1 MIFWIASYPKNG
13 NTWLRS
19 LLSAYYFTKDGN
31 FINDK
36 ILKNIPQFPEKRYF
50 TNFDYDKSIP
60 TSTAQFWIKAQE
72 IINKEK
78 KIKFFK
84 THNIYGSLNNTDF
97 SNKYNSIGAVYIIRD
112 PRNVLTSMMNHFE
125 MNKDE
130 ALTFMLNEKKFT
142 YDYFKKND
150 YSDFQFIGSWE
161 KNYRSWVNNNDFPVK
176 LIKYED
182 LMNETF
188 YIVKDLI
195 NFINKTC
202 KIDVNFDKLKA
213 QNAIE
218 TTSFEKLKKIEKND
232 GFSESI
238 RSKNQVNKKVPF
250 FHLGPS
256 NNWQKFFDTNF
267 IDKLN
272 VIFKESLQE
281 LHYD

>member
-19 LLSAYYFTKDGN
+19 LLSAYYFTKNGN

-60 TSTAQFWIKAQE
+60 ASTAQFWIKAQE

-112 PRNVLTSMMNHFE
+112 PRNVITSMMNHFE
-125 MNKDE
+125 MNKDD
-130 ALTFMLNEKKFT
+130 ALNFMLNEKKFT
-142 YDYFKKND
+142 YDHFKKND
-150 YSDFQFIGSWE
+150 YSDFQFISSWE
-161 KNYRSWVNNNDFPVK
+161 KNYKSWIKNKDFPIK

-182 LMNETF
+182 LIDQTF

-202 KIDVNFDKLKA
+202 NLDRNFDKSKA

-218 TTSFEKLKKIEKND
+218 TTSFEKLKKIEND
-232 GFSESI
+232 HGFSESI
-238 RSKNQVNKKVPF
+238 KSKSRDKNKVPF
-250 FHLGPS
+250 FHLGPN
-256 NNWQKFFDTNF
+256 NNWQKIFDPNF
-267 IDKLN
+267 ANKLN
-272 VIFKESLQE
+272 TIFKETLEELQY
-281 LHYD
+281 H

>member
-19 LLSAYYFTKDGN
+19 LLSAYYFTKNGN

-50 TNFDYDKSIP
+50 TNFHYDKSLP

-78 KIKFFK
+78 KINFFK
-84 THNIYGSLNNTDF
+84 THNIYGSLDNTDF

-142 YDYFKKND
+142 YDHFKKND
-150 YSDFQFIGSWE
+150 YSDFQFISSWE
-161 KNYRSWVNNNDFPVK
+161 KNYKSWIKNKDFPIK

-182 LMNETF
+182 LIDQTF
-188 YIVKDLI
+188 YVVKDLI

-202 KIDVNFDKLKA
+202 KIGNNFDKSKA

-218 TTSFEKLKKIEKND
+218 TTSFEKLKKIENNH

-238 RSKNQVNKKVPF
+238 KSKNRDKNKVPF
-250 FHLGPS
+250 FHLGPN
-256 NNWQKFFDTNF
+256 NNWQKIFDPSFAN
-267 IDKLN
+267 KLN
-272 VIFKESLQE
+272 TIFKETLEELQ
-281 LHYD
+281 YP

>member
-19 LLSAYYFTKDGN
+19 LLSAYYFTKNGN

-60 TSTAQFWIKAQE
+60 ASTAQFWIKAQE

-112 PRNVLTSMMNHFE
+112 PRNVITSMMNHFE
-125 MNKDE
+125 MNKDD
-130 ALTFMLNEKKFT
+130 ALNFMLNEKKFT
-142 YDYFKKND
+142 YDHFKKND
-150 YSDFQFIGSWE
+150 YSDFQFISSWE
-161 KNYRSWVNNNDFPVK
+161 KNYKSWIKNKDFPIK

-182 LMNETF
+182 LIDQTF

-202 KIDVNFDKLKA
+202 NLDHNFDKSKA

-218 TTSFEKLKKIEKND
+218 TTSFEKLKKIEND
-232 GFSESI
+232 HGFSESI
-238 RSKNQVNKKVPF
+238 KSKSRDKNKVPF
-250 FHLGPS
+250 FHLGPN
-256 NNWQKFFDTNF
+256 NNWQKIFDPNF
-267 IDKLN
+267 ANKLN
-272 VIFKESLQE
+272 TIFKETLEELQY
-281 LHYD
+281 H

>member
-19 LLSAYYFTKDGN
+19 LLSAYYFTKNGN

-60 TSTAQFWIKAQE
+60 ASTAQFWIKAQE

-97 SNKYNSIGAVYIIRD
+97 SNKYNSIGAVYIVRD
-112 PRNVLTSMMNHFE
+112 PRNVITSMMNHFE
-125 MNKDE
+125 MNKDD
-130 ALTFMLNEKKFT
+130 ALNFMLNEKKFT
-142 YDYFKKND
+142 YDHFKKND
-150 YSDFQFIGSWE
+150 YSDFQFISSWE
-161 KNYRSWVNNNDFPVK
+161 KNYKSWIKNKDFPIK

-182 LMNETF
+182 LINQTF
-188 YIVKDLI
+188 YVVKDLI

-202 KIDVNFDKLKA
+202 KLDHNFDKSKA

-218 TTSFEKLKKIEKND
+218 TTSFEKLKKIENNH

-238 RSKNQVNKKVPF
+238 KSKNRDKNKVPF
-250 FHLGPS
+250 FHLGPN
-256 NNWQKFFDTNF
+256 NNWQKIFDPSFAN
-267 IDKLN
+267 KLN
-272 VIFKESLQE
+272 TIFKETLEELQY
-281 LHYD
+281 H

>member
-19 LLSAYYFTKDGN
+19 LLSAYYFTKNGN

-60 TSTAQFWIKAQE
+60 ASTAQFWIKAQE

-97 SNKYNSIGAVYIIRD
+97 SNKYNSIGAVYIVRD
-112 PRNVLTSMMNHFE
+112 PRNVITSMMNHFE
-125 MNKDE
+125 MNKDD
-130 ALTFMLNEKKFT
+130 ALNFMLNEKKFT
-142 YDYFKKND
+142 YDHFKKND
-150 YSDFQFIGSWE
+150 YSDFQFISSWE
-161 KNYRSWVNNNDFPVK
+161 KNYKSWIKNKDFPIK

-182 LMNETF
+182 LIDQTF
-188 YIVKDLI
+188 YVVKDLI

-202 KIDVNFDKLKA
+202 NLDRNFDKSKA

-218 TTSFEKLKKIEKND
+218 TTSFEKLKKIENNH

-238 RSKNQVNKKVPF
+238 KSKNRDKNKVPF
-250 FHLGPS
+250 FHLGPN
-256 NNWQKFFDTNF
+256 NNWQKIFDPSFAN
-267 IDKLN
+267 KLN
-272 VIFKESLQE
+272 TIFKETLEELQY
-281 LHYD
+281 H

>member
-19 LLSAYYFTKDGN
+19 LLSAYYFTKNGN

-36 ILKNIPQFPEKRYF
+36 ILKNIPQFPEKKYF
-50 TNFDYDKSIP
+50 TNFNYDKSLP

-78 KIKFFK
+78 RIKFFK

-97 SNKYNSIGAVYIIRD
+97 SNKNNSIGAVYIIRD

-125 MNKDE
+125 MNKDD
-130 ALTFMLNEKKFT
+130 ALNFMLNEKKFT
-142 YDYFKKND
+142 YDHFKKND
-150 YSDFQFIGSWE
+150 YSDFQFISSWE
-161 KNYRSWVNNNDFPVK
+161 KNYKSWIKNKDFPIK

-182 LMNETF
+182 LINQTF
-188 YIVKDLI
+188 YVVKDLI

-202 KIDVNFDKLKA
+202 KLDHNFDKSKA

-218 TTSFEKLKKIEKND
+218 TTSFEKLKKIENNH

-238 RSKNQVNKKVPF
+238 KSKNRDKNKVPF
-250 FHLGPS
+250 FHLGPN
-256 NNWQKFFDTNF
+256 NNWQKIFDPSFAN
-267 IDKLN
+267 KLN
-272 VIFKESLQE
+272 TIFKETLEELQY
-281 LHYD
+281 H

>member
-19 LLSAYYFTKDGN
+19 LLSAYYFTKNGN

-60 TSTAQFWIKAQE
+60 ASTAQFWIKAQE

-112 PRNVLTSMMNHFE
+112 PRNVITSMMNHFE
-125 MNKDE
+125 MNKDD
-130 ALTFMLNEKKFT
+130 ALNFMLNEKKFT
-142 YDYFKKND
+142 YDHFKKND
-150 YSDFQFIGSWE
+150 YSDFQFISSWE
-161 KNYRSWVNNNDFPVK
+161 KNYKSWIKNKDFPIK

-182 LMNETF
+182 LIDQTF

-202 KIDVNFDKLKA
+202 NLDHNFDKSKA

-218 TTSFEKLKKIEKND
+218 TTSFEKLKKIENNH

-238 RSKNQVNKKVPF
+238 KSKSRDKNKVPF
-250 FHLGPS
+250 FHLGPN
-256 NNWQKFFDTNF
+256 NNWQKIFDPNFTN
-267 IDKLN
+267 KLN
-272 VIFKESLQE
+272 TIFKETLKE
-281 LHYD
+281 LRYH

>member
-19 LLSAYYFTKDGN
+19 LLSAYYFTKNGN

-50 TNFDYDKSIP
+50 TNFDYDKSLP

-78 KIKFFK
+78 KIRFFK
-84 THNIYGSLNNTDF
+84 THNIYGSLNNTNF

-112 PRNVLTSMMNHFE
+112 PRNVISSMMNHFE

-130 ALTFMLNEKKFT
+130 ALNFMLNEKKFT
-142 YDYFKKND
+142 YDHFKKND
-150 YSDFQFIGSWE
+150 YSDFQFISSWE
-161 KNYRSWVNNNDFPVK
+161 KNYKSWIKNKDFPIK

-182 LMNETF
+182 LIEQTF
-188 YIVKDLI
+188 YVVKDLI

-202 KIDVNFDKLKA
+202 KLDNNFDKSKA

-218 TTSFEKLKKIEKND
+218 TTSFEKLKKIENNH

-238 RSKNQVNKKVPF
+238 KSKNRDKNKVPF
-250 FHLGPS
+250 FHLGPN
-256 NNWQKFFDTNF
+256 NNWQKIFDPSFAN
-267 IDKLN
+267 KLN
-272 VIFKESLQE
+272 TIFKETLEELQY
-281 LHYD
+281 H

>member
-19 LLSAYYFTKDGN
+19 LLSAYYFTKNGN

-142 YDYFKKND
+142 YDHFKKND
-150 YSDFQFIGSWE
+150 YSDFQFISSWE
-161 KNYRSWVNNNDFPVK
+161 KNYKSWIKNKDFPIK

-182 LMNETF
+182 LIDQTF
-188 YIVKDLI
+188 YVVKDLI

-202 KIDVNFDKLKA
+202 KLDHNFDKSKA
-213 QNAIE
+213 QNAID
-218 TTSFEKLKKIEKND
+218 TTSFEKLKKIENSH

-238 RSKNQVNKKVPF
+238 KSKNRDKNKVPF
-250 FHLGPS
+250 FHLGPN
-256 NNWQKFFDTNF
+256 NNWKIFFNPSF
-267 IDKLN
+267 ANKLN
-272 VIFKESLQE
+272 TIFKETLEELQY
-281 LHYD
+281 H

>member
-19 LLSAYYFTKDGN
+19 LLSAYYFTKNGN

-60 TSTAQFWIKAQE
+60 ASTAQFWIKAQE

-112 PRNVLTSMMNHFE
+112 PRNVITSMMNHFE

-130 ALTFMLNEKKFT
+130 ALQFMLNEKKFT
-142 YDYFKKND
+142 YDHFKKND
-150 YSDFQFIGSWE
+150 YSDFQFISSWE
-161 KNYRSWVNNNDFPVK
+161 KNYKSWIKNKDFPIK

-182 LMNETF
+182 LIDQTF
-188 YIVKDLI
+188 YVVKDLI

-202 KIDVNFDKLKA
+202 NLDHNFDKSKA

-218 TTSFEKLKKIEKND
+218 TTSFEKLKKIENNH

-238 RSKNQVNKKVPF
+238 KSKSLDKNKVPF
-250 FHLGPS
+250 FHLGPN
-256 NNWQKFFDTNF
+256 NNWQKIFDPNF
-267 IDKLN
+267 ANKLN
-272 VIFKESLQE
+272 TIFKETLKE
-281 LHYD
+281 LRYH

>member
-36 ILKNIPQFPEKRYF
+36 ILKNIPQFPEKKYF
-50 TNFDYDKSIP
+50 VNFDYDKSIP
-60 TSTAQFWIKAQE
+60 TSTSKFWIKAQE
-72 IINKEK
+72 LINKEK
-78 KIKFFK
+78 KIRFFK
-84 THNIYGSLNNTDF
+84 THNVYGSLNNNEF
-97 SNKYNSIGAVYIIRD
+97 SNKYNSIGAIYVIRD
-112 PRNVLTSMMNHFE
+112 PRNVITSIMNHFE
-125 MNKDE
+125 MKKEE
-130 ALTFMLNEKKFT
+130 ALDFMLNEKKFT

-161 KNYRSWVNNNDFPVK
+161 KNYKSWINNNDFPVK

-182 LMNETF
+182 LMNKTF
-188 YIVKDLI
+188 YVVKDLI
-195 NFINKTC
+195 NFIEKTS
-202 KIDVNFDKLKA
+202 KTDRNFDKLKA

-218 TTSFEKLKKIEKND
+218 TTSFEKLKKIEKNY

-238 RSKNQVNKKVPF
+238 RSKHQVNKKVPF

-256 NNWQKFFDTNF
+256 NNWQKFFDADF
-267 IDKLN
+267 ADKLN

-281 LHYD
+281 LHYH

>member
-19 LLSAYYFTKDGN
+19 LLSAYYFTKNGN

-142 YDYFKKND
+142 YDHFKKND
-150 YSDFQFIGSWE
+150 YSDFQFISSWE
-161 KNYRSWVNNNDFPVK
+161 KNYKSWIKNKDFPIK

-182 LMNETF
+182 LINQTF
-188 YIVKDLI
+188 YVVKDLI

-202 KIDVNFDKLKA
+202 KLVNNFDKSKA

-218 TTSFEKLKKIEKND
+218 TTSFEKLKKIENNH

-238 RSKNQVNKKVPF
+238 KSKNRDKNKVPF
-250 FHLGPS
+250 FHLGPN
-256 NNWQKFFDTNF
+256 NNWQKIFDPSFAN
-267 IDKLN
+267 KLN
-272 VIFKESLQE
+272 TIFKETLEE
-281 LHYD
+281 LEYH

>member
-1 MIFWIASYPKNG
+1 MIIWLASYPKNG
-13 NTWLRS
+13 NTWLR
-19 LLSAYYFTKDGN
+19 LILSAYYFTNDGK

-36 ILKNIPQFPEKRYF
+36 ILKNIPQFPAKKYF
-50 TNFDYDKSIP
+50 AKFNYDKNIP
-60 TSTAQFWIKAQE
+60 TSTTKFWIKAQE

-84 THNIYGSLNNTDF
+84 THNIYSSLNNTDF

-142 YDYFKKND
+142 YDHFKKND
-150 YSDFQFIGSWE
+150 YSDFQFISSWE
-161 KNYRSWVNNNDFPVK
+161 KNYKSWMKNKDFPIK

-182 LMNETF
+182 LIDQTF
-188 YIVKDLI
+188 YVIKDLI

-202 KIDVNFDKLKA
+202 KIGNNFDKLKA

-218 TTSFEKLKKIEKND
+218 TTSFEKLKKIENNH

-238 RSKNQVNKKVPF
+238 KSKNRDKNKVPF
-250 FHLGPS
+250 FHLGPN
-256 NNWQKFFDTNF
+256 NNWQKIFDPSFAN
-267 IDKLN
+267 KLN
-272 VIFKESLQE
+272 TIFKETLEELQY
-281 LHYD
+281 H

>member
-19 LLSAYYFTKDGN
+19 LLSAYYFTKNGN

-50 TNFDYDKSIP
+50 TNFDYDKTLP
-60 TSTAQFWIKAQE
+60 ASTAQFWIKAQE

-142 YDYFKKND
+142 YDHFKKND
-150 YSDFQFIGSWE
+150 YSDFQFISSWE
-161 KNYRSWVNNNDFPVK
+161 KNYKSWIKNKDFPIK

-182 LMNETF
+182 LIDQTF
-188 YIVKDLI
+188 YVVKDLI

-202 KIDVNFDKLKA
+202 KLDNNFDKSKA

-218 TTSFEKLKKIEKND
+218 TTSFEKLKKIENNH

-238 RSKNQVNKKVPF
+238 KSKNRDKNKVPF
-250 FHLGPS
+250 FHLGPN
-256 NNWQKFFDTNF
+256 NNWQKFFDPSFAN
-267 IDKLN
+267 KLN
-272 VIFKESLQE
+272 TIFKETLEE
-281 LHYD
+281 LKYH